1 MSNTQNLRRADIPPP
16 KADLNSIIEFAHT
29 MDGYE
34 WAGSFEKCAEIA
46 KSPNEDSIDELR
58 AALFFF
64 FRSMRHSGE
73 PATKDDI
80 RYIHR
85 TLDRLRRILD
95 SAEPKDAP

>member
-1 MSNTQNLRRADIPPP
+1 MSNTHNLRLADIPPP

-46 KSPNEDSIDELR
+46 KSPDETSIDDLR

-80 RYIHR
+80 RHIHR
-85 TLDRLRRILD
+85 TLDRLRQILE
-95 SAEPKDAP
+95 SEESEGAR